1 MSTNIISLKPIS
13 PADKETQRLISK
25 LNAFNLS
32 LYTADQ
38 CHLESPEQLINHK
51 ADMVGAYLGGRL
63 TGIGALKQMD
73 GYAEV
78 KRMFV
83 EDDYRGK
90 GIAEKILTALEE
102 IAAKNGNHLARLETG
117 SRHTAAIK
125 FYTRMGYYRIKQF
138 GDYPVNDVS
147 VLMEKN
153 INRT

>member
-1 MSTNIISLKPIS
+1 MPEVILKPIS
-13 PADKETQRLISK
+13 PADEEAQRLIAR

-32 LYTADQ
+32 LYTAAQ

-63 TGIGALKQMD
+63 TGIGALKQMN

-83 EDDYRGK
+83 EQEHRGK
-90 GIAEKILTALEE
+90 GIAEKVLTSLEE
-102 IAAKNGNHLARLETG
+102 MAVKKGNHLVRLETG

-125 FYTRMGYYRIKQF
+125 FYTRMGYYRIRQF

-147 VLMEKN
+147 VLMEKKM
-153 INRT
+153 I